1 MITTSPRSRHRGG
14 WQEELAQAISDP
26 HELCHLLELDPAL
39 AQAAAGLASA
49 FRLRVPHSFLRRMRR
64 GDPADPLLRQVLP
77 LAGEAHSPPG
87 YSADPL
93 AERAALAAPGL
104 LHKYQG
110 RALLIATGACAVH
123 CRYCFRREFP
133 YGEQL
138 AGAGRWRAA
147 LDALAADPSIEELI
161 LSGGDPL
168 SLTNSRLTELTAA
181 LTPMR
186 HLRRLRLHTR
196 TPVVVPSRVDAG
208 LTAWL
213 RSLPWRTVIVL
224 HINHANEIDAET
236 RSAFAELA
244 RSGATLLNQSVLLAG
259 VNDSVSALRALSE
272 ALWDAGVL
280 PYYLHALDRVHGT
293 AHFEVEETRARAL
306 AAELAGQ
313 LPGYLVPRLVRE
325 VGGAPAKLPLAP
337 GPWTE

>member
-1 MITTSPRSRHRGG
+1 MITTSPRSRQREG
-14 WQEELAQAISDP
+14 WQQELAQAVSDP

-39 AQAAAGLASA
+39 ARAAEQLGES
-49 FRLRVPHSFLRRMRR
+49 FRLRVPHSFVRRMRR

-77 LAGEAHSPPG
+77 LAEEAHSPAG
-87 YSADPL
+87 FSADPL
-93 AERAALAAPGL
+93 GEREALAAPGL

-138 AGAGRWRAA
+138 AGAGRWRTA
-147 LDALAADPSIEELI
+147 LAALAADPTIEELI

-168 SLTNSRLTELTAA
+168 SLTNSRLTELSTA
-181 LTPMR
+181 LSGVH

-196 TPVVVPSRVDAG
+196 TPVVVPSRVDPG
-208 LTAWL
+208 LIAWL
-213 RSLPWRTVIVL
+213 RGLPWRTVIVL
-224 HINHANEIDAET
+224 HVNHANEIDAET
-236 RSAFAELA
+236 RAAFGELSRA
-244 RSGATLLNQSVLLAG
+244 GVTLLNQSVLLAG
-259 VNDSVSALRALSE
+259 VNDSLSALRALSL

-280 PYYLHALDRVHGT
+280 PYYLHVLDRVRGA
-293 AHFEVEETRARAL
+293 AHFEVEETPARRL
-306 AAELAGQ
+306 AAQLASE

-325 VGGAPAKLPLAP
+325 VAGAPAKLALAP
-337 GPWTE
+337 DL